1 MAYPAYI
8 DAATGELTD
17 PEAWV
22 ALQSQPVGNVSSVT
36 FTSTNN
42 GQIGDWSHYLDLFF
56 LYYVRTDRISTSD
69 VVKATV
75 NQDTSSSNYSM
86 QRLYGYAGGVATN
99 YSASAGYGFC
109 ELECSGA
116 SSPTGNFAAGYI
128 HCFDVN
134 SGKFKSNYLT
144 CAVDGWVSGS
154 ATSSGWMHIQANIW
168 RSQDAITEIKFE
180 PAFGSN
186 IVSGSRIDLF
196 GILPRMAF

>member
-8 DAATGELTD
+8 DAATGALTD

-22 ALQSQPVGNVSSVT
+22 ALQSQSVGNVTSVT
-36 FTSTNN
+36 FTSTND

-56 LYYVRTDRISTSD
+56 LYYVRTDRVSTSD
-69 VVKATV
+69 AIRGIV
-75 NQDTSSSNYSM
+75 NQDTTNGNYRM

-99 YSASAGYGFC
+99 YSAAPGYKFV
-109 ELECSGA
+109 EIETPA
-116 SSPTGNFAAGYI
+116 ANSPAKNFASGYI

-134 SGKFKSNYLT
+134 SGKHKSNYLT
-144 CAVDGWVSGS
+144 CAIDGWASGS
-154 ATSSGWMHIQANIW
+154 ATSSGWVHIRATIW
-168 RSQDAITEIKFE
+168 KGQDAITEIKFE
-180 PAFGSN
+180 PAFGTN